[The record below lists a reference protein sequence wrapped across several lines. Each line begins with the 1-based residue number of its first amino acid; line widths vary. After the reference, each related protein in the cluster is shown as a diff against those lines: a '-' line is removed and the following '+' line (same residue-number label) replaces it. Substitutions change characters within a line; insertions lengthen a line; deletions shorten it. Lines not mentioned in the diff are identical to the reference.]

1 MLYRVIGYR
10 GFPQGSPHPFFAH
23 FRRKQLVRRVPST
36 HGAGQY
42 ISSYGVVC
50 VCVCVFLPFMTT
62 PIIILWLL
70 LPVRACA
77 TLWLYA
83 RVSECIH
90 TALLP
95 SDVMALAGPFAKSFF
110 RLLPLLAAAA
120 AAAYLPHFHH
130 LCVLQGCTLAPLL
143 TLIVP
148 LCLSL
153 SSDGRIAGSRRRG
166 GAGRPGGNVWRYVA
180 AGAMAVATGVV
191 GVAGLVASWELLRSD
206 RQWGLAHL
214 KVGGRVFRARW

>member
-1 MLYRVIGYR
+1 MGIHNALLPCI
-10 GFPQGSPHPFFAH
+10 F
-23 FRRKQLVRRVPST
+23 
-36 HGAGQY
+36 
-42 ISSYGVVC
+42 VC
-50 VCVCVFLPFMTT
+50 VCARA
-62 PIIILWLL
+62 
-70 LPVRACA
+70 RAC
-77 TLWLYA
+77 L
-83 RVSECIH
+83 CIH

-130 LCVLQGCTLAPLL
+130 LCVLQAHILNSALNSASMVLSRVPLCTKFTTNSRTSTTSAFLQGCTLVPLL

-153 SSDGRIAGSRRRG
+153 SSHRRIAGCRG
-166 GAGRPGGNVWRYVA
+166 RGAGRPRGDVWRCAA

-214 KVGGRVFRARW
+214 KVAGRVFRARW